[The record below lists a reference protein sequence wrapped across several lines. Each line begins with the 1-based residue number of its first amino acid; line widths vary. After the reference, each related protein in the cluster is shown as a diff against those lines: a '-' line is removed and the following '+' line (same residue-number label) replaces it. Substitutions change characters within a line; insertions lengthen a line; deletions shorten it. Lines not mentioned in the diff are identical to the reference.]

1 MINLNKE
8 KGNFYIIVNEERKI
22 IPKYIKY
29 SLENN
34 SLKIKYRDETLLIE
48 NEPIPISLYEDDNEK
63 IYNKIIIFDKFIS
76 LILRLKKIGKDL
88 NKKTTSIKE
97 EERIREQQSLTSK
110 EIKKLNIEV
119 LSFTPSIL
127 RDYEELKIKI
137 GD

>member
-1 MINLNKE
+1 MINKE
-8 KGNFYIIVNEERKI
+8 KGNSYIIVNEERKI
-22 IPKYIKY
+22 LPKYIKY

-34 SLKIKYRDETLLIE
+34 SLKMKYKDETLLIE
-48 NEPIPISLYEDDNEK
+48 IEPIPISLYEDDNEK

-88 NKKTTSIKE
+88 DKKTTSIKE

-119 LSFTPSIL
+119 LSFTTSTL

>member
-1 MINLNKE
+1 MINKE

-22 IPKYIKY
+22 LPKYIRY

-88 NKKTTSIKE
+88 DKKTTSIKE

-119 LSFTPSIL
+119 LSFTTSTL

>member
-22 IPKYIKY
+22 LPKYIRY

-88 NKKTTSIKE
+88 DKKTTSIKE

-119 LSFTPSIL
+119 LSFTTSTL

>member
-1 MINLNKE
+1 MINKE

-34 SLKIKYRDETLLIE
+34 SLKMKYRDETLLIE

-88 NKKTTSIKE
+88 DKKTTSIKE

-119 LSFTPSIL
+119 LSFTTSTL

>member
-1 MINLNKE
+1 MINKE

-22 IPKYIKY
+22 IPKYIRY

-34 SLKIKYRDETLLIE
+34 SLKMKYKDETLLIE

-63 IYNKIIIFDKFIS
+63 IYNKIIVFDKFIS

-88 NKKTTSIKE
+88 DKKTTSIKE

-119 LSFTPSIL
+119 LSFTTSIL
-127 RDYEELKIKI
+127 WDYEKLKIKI

>member
-1 MINLNKE
+1 MINKE

-22 IPKYIKY
+22 LPKYIRY

-34 SLKIKYRDETLLIE
+34 SLKMKYRDETLLIE
-48 NEPIPISLYEDDNEK
+48 IEPIPISLYEDDNEK

-88 NKKTTSIKE
+88 DKKTTSIKE

-119 LSFTPSIL
+119 LSFTTSTL

>member
-1 MINLNKE
+1 MINKE

-34 SLKIKYRDETLLIE
+34 SLKMKYRDETLLIE
-48 NEPIPISLYEDDNEK
+48 NEPIPISLYEDDDEK

-88 NKKTTSIKE
+88 DKKTTSIKE

-119 LSFTPSIL
+119 LSFTTSTL

>member
-1 MINLNKE
+1 MINKE

-22 IPKYIKY
+22 LPKYIRY

-88 NKKTTSIKE
+88 DKKTTTIKE

-119 LSFTPSIL
+119 LSFTTSTL

>member
-22 IPKYIKY
+22 LPKYIRY

-34 SLKIKYRDETLLIE
+34 SLKMKYRDETLLIE

-88 NKKTTSIKE
+88 DKKTTSIKE

-119 LSFTPSIL
+119 LSFTTSIL

>member
-1 MINLNKE
+1 MINKE

-22 IPKYIKY
+22 LPKYIRY

-63 IYNKIIIFDKFIS
+63 IYNKIIVFDKFIS

-119 LSFTPSIL
+119 LSFTTSIL

>member
-88 NKKTTSIKE
+88 DKKTTSIKE

-119 LSFTPSIL
+119 LSFTTSTL

>member
-1 MINLNKE
+1 MINKE

-22 IPKYIKY
+22 LPKYIRY

-34 SLKIKYRDETLLIE
+34 SLKMKYRDETLLIE
-48 NEPIPISLYEDDNEK
+48 IEPIPISLYEDDNEK

-119 LSFTPSIL
+119 LSFTTSTL

>member
-1 MINLNKE
+1 MINKE

-22 IPKYIKY
+22 LPKYIRY

-88 NKKTTSIKE
+88 DKKTTSIKE

-119 LSFTPSIL
+119 LSFTTSIL
-127 RDYEELKIKI
+127 GDYEELKIKI

>member
-1 MINLNKE
+1 MINKE

-22 IPKYIKY
+22 LPKYIRY

-88 NKKTTSIKE
+88 DKKTTSIKE

-110 EIKKLNIEV
+110 EIKKLNIEI
-119 LSFTPSIL
+119 LSFTTSTL